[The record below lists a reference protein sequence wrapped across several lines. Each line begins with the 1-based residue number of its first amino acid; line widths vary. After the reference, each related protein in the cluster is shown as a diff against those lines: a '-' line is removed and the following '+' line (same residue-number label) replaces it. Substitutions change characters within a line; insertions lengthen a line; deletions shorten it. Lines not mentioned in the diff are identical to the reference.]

1 MTRRPRPRRLPP
13 SFFARDATEVATALL
28 HKLLRVA
35 GTAGSVDARICEV
48 EAYTADDPAS
58 HSFRGP
64 TPRNA
69 VMFGPPGRLYVY
81 FVYGMHHCVNV
92 VTGRTGDGQA
102 VLIRAVVV
110 DGVPSRRTD
119 GPGKL
124 TRVLGIDRSHDGDDA
139 VVIDDGA
146 PVPSVV
152 PTPRIGISRAVEW
165 PRRWQAPWEG

>member
-1 MTRRPRPRRLPP
+1 
-13 SFFARDATEVATALL
+13 
-28 HKLLRVA
+28 
-35 GTAGSVDARICEV
+35 
-48 EAYTADDPAS
+48 
-58 HSFRGP
+58 
-64 TPRNA
+64 
-69 VMFGPPGRLYVY
+69 MFGPPGRLYVY

-165 PRRWQAPWEG
+165 PRRWLAPWEG